1 VLTTPHRVIYVAP
14 APGSG
19 GVGDYAADI
28 AAALGDHDVQV
39 TFLPTGGPG
48 RDTIASILRLRRR
61 IRRELDWLGPGTI
74 VHLEASAASIA
85 PLWAVTRAVDL
96 VTATVHDPPHVAW
109 WPARTQLVHRS
120 PIAVHGLHLPIAPL
134 WWAVERHRT
143 RHVRL
148 IALSRMGCES
158 MRCSRPVLHLPHYVP
173 DRPPIQD
180 AVRRPLG
187 VGLFGQVYGGKGFER
202 VAELRRRLPAD
213 IALHVAGRGTD
224 ALSRLAGVQVWG
236 PIDGQREAAFFSQI
250 RAVLLPYDAG
260 GRYGPSYSASG
271 ASARAYAYGTPVA
284 ATPVRSFTEEARH
297 GALLLVPA
305 ETSAMVEAVTELV
318 TDAARVR
325 AASDAARRL
334 AEERHPRRVAA
345 HLVGIWDTM
354 AHGSRLPMAS

>member
-1 VLTTPHRVIYVAP
+1 VLGTRQRVIYVAP

-28 AAALGDHDVQV
+28 AAALAGHGVQV

-48 RDTIASILRLRRR
+48 RDTISSILRLRRR
-61 IRRELDWLGPGTI
+61 LHRELDTLGPGTI

-85 PLWAVTRAVDL
+85 PLWAVGGAVGL
-96 VTATVHDPPHVAW
+96 VTATVHDPPHIAW

-120 PIAVHGLHLPIAPL
+120 AIAVHGLHLPIAPL
-134 WWAVERHRT
+134 WWALERHRT

-173 DRPPIQD
+173 ERPPIVD
-180 AVRRPLG
+180 AASRPPG

-202 VAELRRRLPAD
+202 VAELRRSLPAD

-224 ALSRLAGVQVWG
+224 ALCGLAGVRVWG
-236 PIDGQREAAFFSQI
+236 AIDGEREASFFSHI
-250 RAVLLPYDAG
+250 RALLLPYDAG

-284 ATPVRSFTEEARH
+284 ATPVRSFTEEAGR
-297 GALLLVPA
+297 GALLLVPSQ
-305 ETSAMVEAVTELV
+305 TSAMVEAVTDFV
-318 TDAARVR
+318 TDAVRVR
-325 AASDAARRL
+325 TASDAARRL
-334 AEERHPRRVAA
+334 AEERHPRRVAGQLA
-345 HLVGIWDTM
+345 RLWDTM
-354 AHGSRLPMAS
+354 VQGSPLPMAS